1 MVMKHLYGPTKMRK
15 FLKYELDRYL
25 SGRAGERIEEMPLAL
40 VENQQYIHY
49 RKASV
54 IFYALADYIGEDK
67 VNAALR
73 TWLDKVRFQ
82 QPPYTDTRD
91 LIAALR
97 AEAGPQYQDLITD
110 FFDKI
115 TLFDDRMVSASAKK
129 LPDGKY
135 QVTLHL
141 RAAKYYAD
149 GKGKESKAKLGIPIE
164 VGVFAKAADGEEQD
178 EKPLY
183 LAKLP
188 VRDGESTI
196 TVIVDGKPYEA
207 GLDPFNELVDRVS
220 GDNRA
225 VVTLE

>member
-1 MVMKHLYGPTKMRK
+1 MHLHT
-15 FLKYELDRYL
+15 
-25 SGRAGERIEEMPLAL
+25 
-40 VENQQYIHY
+40 
-49 RKASV
+49 
-54 IFYALADYIGEDK
+54 
-67 VNAALR
+67 
-73 TWLDKVRFQ
+73 
-82 QPPYTDTRD
+82 
-91 LIAALR
+91 
-97 AEAGPQYQDLITD
+97 
-110 FFDKI
+110 
-115 TLFDDRMVSASAKK
+115 
-129 LPDGKY
+129 
-135 QVTLHL
+135 
-141 RAAKYYAD
+141 AKYYAD

-196 TVIVDGKPYEA
+196 TVIDDGKPYEA